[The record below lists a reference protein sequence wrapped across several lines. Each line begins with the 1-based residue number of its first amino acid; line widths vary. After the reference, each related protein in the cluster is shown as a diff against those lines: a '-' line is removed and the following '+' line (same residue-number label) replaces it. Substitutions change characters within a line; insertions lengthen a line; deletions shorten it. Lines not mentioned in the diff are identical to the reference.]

1 MGLGLEDS
9 GRWRA
14 WGDMEG
20 LGKGKKNDSK
30 RQCSSKKI
38 SLIW

>member
-9 GRWRA
+9 GRWRT

-20 LGKGKKNDSK
+20 LGKEEKESEQKTVLFQEN
-30 RQCSSKKI
+30 
-38 SLIW
+38 